1 MISARACSIAP
12 MVALILIRPVLAQE
26 GAEDLPAAE
35 RAFVA
40 SKIYSSIE
48 IYFAHRAGVAGLD
61 LDAAYKAYL
70 DKALGA
76 KGRREFD
83 LVTLEFVALLRNKHT
98 QFDDQWL
105 HRRYG
110 QPLGFSAAPV
120 DGKWVITWTSDSRM
134 KKGGVIRAIDGTDV
148 EAFVRDKQ
156 RYINASSE
164 RGARSLVFDRP
175 YLFPRSFTLELE
187 DGRRI
192 TIERRDAPKIPAR
205 DGPSPASEGRW
216 LSEGAVSYIKIPAF
230 NDPKFERTAIDF
242 ARKFRNAKFLII
254 DVRGNGGG
262 NTPYELIRELMDR
275 EWRGWST
282 TTPVQVAIDRA
293 RGAPLAQRR
302 TESPRSQPRKGA
314 YAGRL
319 LLLVDRFTCSACED
333 FVMPFK
339 DNGRA
344 EIIGEATEGSSGQP
358 FFFDFGNGMSL
369 LVGAA
374 RHTFPDGSPFES
386 VGITP
391 TIPVEPR
398 IADVKNGVD
407 PVLGRA
413 KELAGAP

>member
-1 MISARACSIAP
+1 MISVRACSIAP
-12 MVALILIRPVLAQE
+12 IVALIVIRLVLAQAS
-26 GAEDLPAAE
+26 AEDLPAAE

-48 IYFAHRAGVAGLD
+48 IFFAHRAGVAGLD
-61 LDAAYKAYL
+61 LDATYKAYL
-70 DKALGA
+70 AKALGA

-83 LVTLEFVALLRNKHT
+83 LATLEFVALLRNKHT

-105 HRRYG
+105 RRRYG

-120 DGKWVITWTSDSRM
+120 EGKWVITSTGDSRM
-134 KKGGVIRAIDGTDV
+134 KNGSVIQAVDGTEV
-148 EAFVRDKQ
+148 EAYVRDKQ
-156 RYINASSE
+156 RYISASSE

-175 YLFPRSFTLELE
+175 YLFPQSFTLELE
-187 DGRRI
+187 GGDLI
-192 TIERRDAPKIPAR
+192 SIERRDAPRISAR
-205 DGPSPASEGRW
+205 DGPSRTSEGHW
-216 LSEGAVSYIKIPAF
+216 LSEGAVGYIKIPAF

-242 ARKFRNAKFLII
+242 ARRFRNAKALII

-262 NTPYELIRELMDR
+262 STPYDLIGELMDR
-275 EWRGWST
+275 EWRDWST
-282 TTPVQVAIDRA
+282 STPVQVAIDRA

-302 TESPRSQPRKGA
+302 TESRRSQPRKEA
-314 YAGRL
+314 FTGRL

-358 FFFDFGNGMSL
+358 FFFDFGNGMSF

-374 RHTFPDGSPFES
+374 RHTFPDGSSFES

-391 TIPVEPR
+391 TIPVER
-398 IADVKNGVD
+398 HIADVKNGVD
-407 PVLGRA
+407 PVLVRA